1 MKSKQHAR
9 EKREAGK
16 RDWGKKASP
25 ANLAAVSAVAPVPK
39 LKKEEVAQT
48 EAEETKLFLA
58 YLENTDVADK
68 DSVQMVKKKTQIPTI
83 NLEDGMPTVEEAIR
97 NMKLELQVMKRNRV
111 KIVKLIHGYGS
122 TGKGGKIRI
131 GIQKELVAM
140 KNKRLVKDFI
150 AGEDFGPFSESCRRE
165 ADPNS
170 KITQDVDY
178 GRCNH
183 GITIVMT

>member
-16 RDWGKKASP
+16 REWGKKASP
-25 ANLAAVSAVAPVPK
+25 ANTAVPDVTPVSK
-39 LKKEEVAQT
+39 LKKEENAQF
-48 EAEETKLFLA
+48 EVEETKLFLA

-68 DSVQMVKKKTQIPTI
+68 DSVRAEKKKTRIPAI
-83 NLEDGMPTVEEAIR
+83 NLEDGMPTVEEAIT
-97 NMKLELQVMKRNRV
+97 NMKLELQVMKRNKV

-131 GIQKELVAM
+131 GLQKELIAM
-140 KNKRLVKDFI
+140 KNKRLIKDFI
-150 AGEDFGPFSESCRRE
+150 VGEDFGPFSESCRRE
-165 ADPNS
+165 ADQNT
-170 KITQDVDY
+170 KITKDVDY

-183 GITIVMT
+183 GITIVII